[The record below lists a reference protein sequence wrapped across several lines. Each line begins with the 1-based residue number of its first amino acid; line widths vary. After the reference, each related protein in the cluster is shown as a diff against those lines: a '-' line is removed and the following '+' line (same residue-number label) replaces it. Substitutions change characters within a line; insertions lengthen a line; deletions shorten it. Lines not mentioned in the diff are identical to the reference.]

1 MLTLYT
7 VNVLSKLICKG
18 VHRYQ
23 SCQLP
28 AAELDAFSQLSCCAF
43 EGNPLGLRAGEP
55 FILSLT
61 FAESTVAANLGIAI
75 TDVGA
80 FALHAT
86 TEASRQPARKAR
98 SKMELVSITDEK
110 GYAR

>member
-61 FAESTVAANLGIAI
+61 FAESTVAANLGIASSI

-80 FALHAT
+80 FAVHAT
-86 TEASRQPARKAR
+86 TESSREPAKKAR
-98 SKMELVSITDEK
+98 S
-110 GYAR
+110 